1 MSQIKCKRCGR
12 WAEKQSHLCLY
23 CRQVQP
29 ARTQAL
35 LDQILANLRDHD
47 PLDDEKSDP
56 DPNEAQ
62 GES

>member
-1 MSQIKCKRCGR
+1 MKSVPENPTPEERCVR

-35 LDQILANLRDHD
+35 LDQILANLRDRD
-47 PLDDEKSDP
+47 PLAGEKSDP
-56 DPNEAQ
+56 RSE
-62 GES
+62 